1 MNDKKL
7 KVIAGFGKRYKNE
20 YLYNQINKQNL
31 QKLLREDWYE
41 ALKFFFGRSFMR
53 GRRDQISVDFMN
65 KAIKALDD
73 FNLKNNRPNKFN
85 RNKNWKEILENKL
98 QESGVNNKYDR
109 GMVLSTIEFIL
120 NLDGYNLINYSLQ
133 KIENCKIENIYKE
146 IDSLTAV
153 GDKIVSF
160 FLRDIACIFD
170 LTIQNDKQI
179 FLQPIDTWVGRILE
193 KLSIAQK
200 SDIDKAL
207 SGNKNSLKR
216 VREAIIKKCN
226 DAKISSIEFNQGA
239 WYLGFHAFEILFEN
253 LDKLIIE
260 E

>member
-31 QKLLREDWYE
+31 QKLLREDWYK

-73 FNLKNNRPNKFN
+73 FNLKNNLPNKFN

-146 IDSLTAV
+146 
-153 GDKIVSF
+153 
-160 FLRDIACIFD
+160 
-170 LTIQNDKQI
+170 
-179 FLQPIDTWVGRILE
+179 
-193 KLSIAQK
+193 
-200 SDIDKAL
+200 
-207 SGNKNSLKR
+207 
-216 VREAIIKKCN
+216 
-226 DAKISSIEFNQGA
+226 
-239 WYLGFHAFEILFEN
+239 
-253 LDKLIIE
+253 
-260 E
+260 